1 MSRAKAG
8 DIVIVDWRDGALPKE
23 PNSLRSAIVVEDE
36 RLFAPDYP
44 NVLVVPLT
52 SDASIAMP
60 SLSVMIDP
68 APENG
73 CAQRCFALAPF
84 VTSVSTRRVRMT
96 ASRIGREQLDA
107 IRRRIA
113 IVVGVS

>member
-8 DIVIVDWRDGALPKE
+8 DIVIVDWRAGVLPKE
-23 PNSLRSAIVVEDE
+23 PNSLRPAVVVEDE
-36 RLFAPDYP
+36 TLFAPDYP

-60 SLSVMIDP
+60 SLSVTIDP
-68 APENG
+68 TPENG
-73 CAQRCFALAPF
+73 CEQRCFALAPF
-84 VTSVSTRRVRMT
+84 VTSVSNRRVRVT
-96 ASRIGREQLDA
+96 ASCIGRGQLAD

-113 IVVGVS
+113 DAIGVG